1 MRISERIINRFII
14 AFFVVFFIAIVFYG
28 YTSNAKKV
36 YAYGTPI
43 SCTDYNSLLGQM
55 SKAGNT
61 PSGENIGDVEIN
73 ALNNSVV
80 QCNLNNTVVINVS
93 NVSYTDVGSSSGRG
107 ILPSYTYT
115 FYTPTSN
122 IVQSNTTAPQYTAT
136 SGCSNSGSVQSS
148 CVSCLDQNF
157 APGASPGQYI
167 YTDFGCINTSVYG
180 VINFTYKIV
189 MALAFMIAFAVLI
202 FSGYL
207 IMISGG
213 DPERLNRGKSLMTK
227 AITGLLLIVFAYVIL
242 TVIGNIFNIPA
253 LQ

>member
-1 MRISERIINRFII
+1 MRISERIINRFIMV
-14 AFFVVFFIAIVFYG
+14 FFVVFFIAIVFYG

-36 YAYGTPI
+36 YAYGTAI

-55 SKAGNT
+55 SKVNST
-61 PSGENIGDVEIN
+61 PSGENIGNVETYPLGN
-73 ALNNSVV
+73 TST
-80 QCNLNNTVVINVS
+80 QCNLDNTVVINV
-93 NVSYTDVGSSSGRG
+93 NDVSYTLGVTPSRG
-107 ILPSYTYT
+107 GVAKYTYT

>member
-1 MRISERIINRFII
+1 MSVSEKIINKSII
-14 AFFVVFFIAIVFYG
+14 AFFIIFFVAIVFYG
-28 YTSNAKKV
+28 YISNVQKV

-43 SCTDYNSLLGQM
+43 TCSDYNSLLGQM
-55 SKAGNT
+55 AKVNST
-61 PSGENIGDVEIN
+61 PSGENLGSVETYP
-73 ALNNSVV
+73 LGNSQT
-80 QCNLNNTVVINVS
+80 QCNLNNAVVINVS
-93 NVSYTDVGSSSGRG
+93 YVSYTIGVTPSRG
-107 ILPSYTYT
+107 GVAKYTYT

-136 SGCSNSGSVQSS
+136 SGCANSGSVQSS

-157 APGASPGQYI
+157 GPGASAGQYI

-227 AITGLLLIVFAYVIL
+227 AITGLLLIIFAYVIL